1 MRVVVK
7 SREINLNLYIPMF
20 VLTSG
25 IRLTKFI
32 NKNYNKNDSSDK
44 SIQNAMKYL
53 DYIDMNIIMSAI
65 KELKNYKGLTLVEV
79 RDKDGTYVLIKTW
92 KGAA

>member
-20 VLTSG
+20 VLTNG
-25 IRLTKFI
+25 VRLTKFI
-32 NKNYNKNDSSDK
+32 NKNYNKNDNSDK

-53 DYIDMNIIMSAI
+53 DYIDMNIIISAI
-65 KELKNYKGLTLVEV
+65 KELKNYKGLTLVEI
-79 RDKDGTYVLIKTW
+79 KANDGTYVLIKI
-92 KGAA
+92 

>member
-1 MRVVVK
+1 MKIVVK
-7 SREINLNLYIPMF
+7 SREKNLILYIPMF
-20 VLTSG
+20 ILTSG

-32 NKNYNKNDSSDK
+32 NNKYNTDEKSDK

-53 DYIDMNIIMSAI
+53 DYIDMNILISAI

-79 RDKDGTYVLIKTW
+79 RSSDGTYILIKI
-92 KGAA
+92 

>member
-25 IRLTKFI
+25 IRLAKFI

-79 RDKDGTYVLIKTW
+79 RDQDGTYVLIKT
-92 KGAA
+92 

>member
-1 MRVVVK
+1 MKIVVK
-7 SREINLNLYIPMF
+7 SREKNLILYIPMF
-20 VLTSG
+20 ILTSG

-32 NKNYNKNDSSDK
+32 NNKYNTDEKSDK

-53 DYIDMNIIMSAI
+53 DYIDMNILISAI

-79 RDKDGTYVLIKTW
+79 RASDGTYILIKV
-92 KGAA
+92 

>member
-1 MRVVVK
+1 MKVVVK
-7 SREINLNLYIPMF
+7 SKEINLNLYIPMF
-20 VLTSG
+20 ILTSG

-32 NKNYNKNDSSDK
+32 NNKYNTDEKSDK

-53 DYIDMNIIMSAI
+53 DYIDMNILISAI

-79 RDKDGTYVLIKTW
+79 RASDGTYVLIKV
-92 KGAA
+92 

>member
-7 SREINLNLYIPMF
+7 SKKKNIRLYIPMF

-32 NKNYNKNDSSDK
+32 NKNYNKNDNSDK

-53 DYIDMNIIMSAI
+53 EYIDMDIMMSAI

-79 RDKDGTYVLIKTW
+79 RDKDGTYVLIKV
-92 KGAA
+92 

>member
-1 MRVVVK
+1 MKIVVK
-7 SREINLNLYIPMF
+7 SREKNLILYIPMF
-20 VLTSG
+20 ILTNG

-32 NKNYNKNDSSDK
+32 NNKYKTDEKSDK

-53 DYIDMNIIMSAI
+53 DYIDMNILISAI

-79 RDKDGTYVLIKTW
+79 RASDGTYILIKV
-92 KGAA
+92 